1 MWFVVSKKEHRSVL
15 DSWGKDEHAWHEERE
30 GLHGT
35 IVEKDTILKSTERE
49 KVLTDLQAALNLVRG
64 YQRSLSIASYSDP
77 QIIEANALLEKYG
90 MQGEESATYLGFK
103 QAGAVQVPRATHSDH
118 VELDG
123 LFVQPPTERPETRW
137 EREEKKWG
145 AEAYGSGNVRIE
157 AVALDEDDDKEP
169 GYTRAHVQFVVPDA
183 EPEALTDAKRA
194 GWSPPDDDL
203 AAS

>member
-1 MWFVVSKKEHRSVL
+1 MWFVVSKKQYQREI
-15 DSWGKDEHAWHEERE
+15 DGWFEEEAAWLRRERE
-30 GLHGT
+30 LEDT
-35 IVEKDTILKSTERE
+35 IAEKDAVLKSTERE

-64 YQRSLSIASYSDP
+64 YQHSLSIASYSDP

-90 MQGEESATYLGFK
+90 MKGEGSATYLGFK
-103 QAGAVQVPRATHSDH
+103 QAGAVQVPRATHPDH

-123 LFVQPPTERPETRW
+123 LLGQPSTERPETLW

-157 AVALDEDDDKEP
+157 AVALDEGDDKEP
-169 GYTRAHVQFVVPDA
+169 GYTRAHVQFVDLDA
-183 EPEALTDAKRA
+183 EPEPLTDAKRA